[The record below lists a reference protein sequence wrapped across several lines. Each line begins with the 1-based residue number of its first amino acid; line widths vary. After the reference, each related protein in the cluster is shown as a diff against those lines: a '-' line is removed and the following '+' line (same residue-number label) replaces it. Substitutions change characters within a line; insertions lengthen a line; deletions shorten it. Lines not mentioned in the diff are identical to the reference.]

1 MRLGRRT
8 LLFAAIALALG
19 LYIYLVEGP
28 RLAED
33 QAPRRL
39 LVFEPAQVSGLRLVY
54 PDAPDISAH
63 RVDGT
68 WRITEPLQARADSA
82 AIERLLSAIANVE
95 LERMIGAGQ
104 RESLD
109 VYGLDG
115 NGSHALVE
123 LTLEGGGDP
132 LPPII
137 VGRTTPVGFSA
148 FARLADSPDIVVTP
162 LLFHSGVKKSVF
174 DLRNKSLFDFDP
186 THAIAMTIDGE
197 NGRIRLERRGDRW
210 LITSPTKGGAD
221 RDVVAGILAS
231 FNRITATALYEGKQ
245 IKRREF
251 GLKRPTLSV
260 EVEVGD
266 SQVLGFKLGAQDPE
280 DSSSVFFERIP
291 DGQVAKVAAG
301 IKNGFDKSPDQ
312 LRDKRLFDCKA
323 DQVSRIQFVRDDG
336 SRFVLVKHEDAWA
349 LEAAADQAVDQA
361 AAGRLAASLTT
372 LRGAATVGKD
382 DDSRFGL
389 DPPRVEV
396 ALWLANGDSCGRGLG
411 GRVESEGQA
420 TRYFIKRAGHSA
432 VMSVAEYLFSRIDRR
447 VEDFLTV
454 PR

>member
-54 PDAPDISAH
+54 PDAPDISAQ

-148 FARLADSPDIVVTP
+148 FARLA
-162 LLFHSGVKKSVF
+162 
-174 DLRNKSLFDFDP
+174 
-186 THAIAMTIDGE
+186 A
-197 NGRIRLERRGDRW
+197 RR
-210 LITSPTKGGAD
+210 A
-221 RDVVAGILAS
+221 
-231 FNRITATALYEGKQ
+231 
-245 IKRREF
+245 
-251 GLKRPTLSV
+251 
-260 EVEVGD
+260 
-266 SQVLGFKLGAQDPE
+266 
-280 DSSSVFFERIP
+280 
-291 DGQVAKVAAG
+291 
-301 IKNGFDKSPDQ
+301 
-312 LRDKRLFDCKA
+312 
-323 DQVSRIQFVRDDG
+323 
-336 SRFVLVKHEDAWA
+336 
-349 LEAAADQAVDQA
+349 
-361 AAGRLAASLTT
+361 RLAARRPLSVRKGTTWWPSSMASRRSL
-372 LRGAATVGKD
+372 
-382 DDSRFGL
+382 
-389 DPPRVEV
+389 
-396 ALWLANGDSCGRGLG
+396 
-411 GRVESEGQA
+411 
-420 TRYFIKRAGHSA
+420 
-432 VMSVAEYLFSRIDRR
+432 
-447 VEDFLTV
+447 
-454 PR
+454 